1 MQPGWIFRWPGI
13 AFSQGAVQTCRELW
27 LVQPSLELLVWQL
40 CPWEVYRRIILK
52 LFDFFA
58 ALLWE
63 LSVFGFACSACS
75 ELVLLVP
82 LSWCSDISGLCMIDN
97 RAVQTFP
104 ALSSSPGGRY
114 TEAVLVW
121 SNTEPWSRA
130 FAWNLCSPQFADE
143 TCLLLQAYLWCQRSL
158 SASGCVEVRQWQ
170 DSRAREQSAAGTCG
184 VYCCWRS

>member
-121 SNTEPWSRA
+121 SNTDHGAEPLLGICVPRSLQMRPA
-130 FAWNLCSPQFADE
+130 LCSR
-143 TCLLLQAYLWCQRSL
+143 L
-158 SASGCVEVRQWQ
+158 
-170 DSRAREQSAAGTCG
+170 TCG
-184 VYCCWRS
+184 AKGACLPLVVWR